1 VCESNAYILKDGE
14 EELVLEDV
22 DIMESDGDQIRI
34 KNIFGEEKMLKAR
47 IKRLSLVDHKILL
60 EPIQ

>member
-1 VCESNAYILKDGE
+1 VCESNAYILRDGK